1 MYNGLVG
8 MPWWG
13 YVVTTLI
20 MTHIT
25 CVAVTVFLHRHQAHQ
40 SLELHPIVSHF
51 FRFWL
56 WLTTG
61 MVTKEWTAVH
71 RKHHAVVETE
81 EDPHSPKIHGIWKV
95 VFGGVGLY
103 QKEASKPETL
113 KTFGRG
119 TPDDWIENKIYAPHH
134 VWGVVIMAVI
144 DLSLF
149 GLIPGAVIWGIQMIW
164 IPFWAAGI
172 VNGVGHHVGYRNF
185 ATKDSSTNISP
196 WGIIIAGEELHNNH
210 HAYASSA
217 RLSNK
222 WYEFDIG
229 WMWIRI
235 LEICGLAKVKRVAPK
250 VSFNFSKTMCDLET
264 LRAIV
269 LHRLHVMASYRKA
282 LKQAY
287 SEEVARLKATM
298 SENAKAQLTSLRN
311 IKNVLFDLENAE
323 DAEVSGKINSVLQNH
338 PILKKS
344 YEMRKGLVAFW
355 DSATG
360 TQEQLVER
368 LNEWCSQ
375 AEQSGITALQR
386 FSRQL
391 RSYSLA
397 KA

>member
-1 MYNGLVG
+1 MFSGILN

-13 YVVTTLI
+13 YVVVTLV

-25 CVAVTVFLHRHQAHQ
+25 CVAVTVYLHRHQAHQ

-113 KTFGRG
+113 RTFGRG
-119 TPDDWIENKIYAPHH
+119 TPDDWLENKIYTPHH
-134 VWGVVIMAVI
+134 VWGVVIMAI
-144 DLSLF
+144 TDLILF
-149 GLIPGAVIWGIQMIW
+149 GIIPGAIIWGIQMIW

-235 LEICGLAKVKRVAPK
+235 MEIFGLAKVKRVAPK
-250 VSFNFSKTMCDLET
+250 VSFNFSKTICDLET
-264 LRAIV
+264 LRAVV
-269 LHRLHVMASYRKA
+269 LHRLHVMANYRKA

-287 SEEVARLKATM
+287 SEEVARLKTTM
-298 SENAKAQLTSLRN
+298 SDNAKAQLASLQN
-311 IKNVLFDLENAE
+311 IKSALFDLENAE
-323 DAEVSGKINSVLQNH
+323 DAEVSLQISTVLQNH

-368 LNEWCSQ
+368 LNDWCTQ
-375 AEQSGITALQR
+375 AEQSGIEALKR
-386 FSRQL
+386 FSHQL

>member
-1 MYNGLVG
+1 MLSGLIE

-13 YVVTTLI
+13 YVTFTLI
-20 MTHIT
+20 VTHIT

-40 SLELHPIVSHF
+40 SLELHPISSHF

-81 EDPHSPKIHGIWKV
+81 DDPHSPKIHGIWKV
-95 VFGGVGLY
+95 VFGGVPLY

-119 TPDDWIENKIYAPHH
+119 TPDDWLERTLYTPRH
-134 VWGVVIMAVI
+134 VWGVVLMAII
-144 DLSLF
+144 DLVLF
-149 GLIPGAVIWGIQMIW
+149 GIWPGALIWIIQMIW

-185 ATKDSSTNISP
+185 ATKDASTNISP

-229 WMWIRI
+229 WMWIR
-235 LEICGLAKVKRVAPK
+235 LMEMVGLAKVRRVAPK
-250 VSFNFSKTMCDLET
+250 VRFDLSKTACDPET

-269 LHRLHVMASYRKA
+269 LHRLHVMTNYKKA

-287 SEEVARLKATM
+287 SAELARIADSSQLSSLK
-298 SENAKAQLTSLRN
+298 N
-311 IKNVLFDLENAE
+311 IKKALFDLENSDE
-323 DAEVSGKINSVLQNH
+323 GETKEKIAAVLANYPMLQ
-338 PILKKS
+338 KA
-344 YEMRKGLVAFW
+344 YDMRKGLVAFW

-360 TQEQLVER
+360 TQEQLVDR
-368 LNEWCSQ
+368 LNEWCKQ
-375 AEQSGITALQR
+375 AEQSGIEALKT
-386 FSRQL
+386 FSAKL
-391 RSYSLA
+391 RTYALA
-397 KA
+397 SA